1 MEFIFPSVII
11 GLVILAIVLLF
22 VLLSKVKQNESS
34 IINSKL
40 LDYEKKLDSYE
51 KNLKDEFER
60 NRKENSDSNRE
71 SRKESNETIVKFQDS
86 INLKI
91 DTLTK
96 NTQDTI
102 TKQQESATSNF
113 TKFSESMTNQ
123 ISTMSKNTQSSLDS
137 QKESVQNSL
146 KASQETLVSF
156 QNSLQN
162 KIDDLT
168 KNTQDTLTSN
178 LTKFMSTLSERLD
191 SLSKV
196 TQENLTK
203 QQETVQNSLKNIQDS
218 NEKKLEQMRA
228 TVDEKL
234 QTTLEKRL
242 TNSFELVTKQLEA
255 VQKGLGEM
263 QNLAN
268 DVGGLKRAL
277 TNVKTAGGMGEV
289 QLETILND
297 FLSVEQF
304 EKNAHPNPSNS
315 RKVVEFAVKIPSKTS
330 ERDFIYLPIDS
341 KYPATVWDNL
351 TLAYEQ
357 GDKEQIEIL
366 RKQLETEIKKFA
378 KDIKEKYIEVPYTTD
393 FGILFVPYESLYAE
407 LNRIPGLVQ
416 KLQNELKITVS
427 GPSTLA
433 ALLNSLQMGFRTLAI
448 QKETSKV
455 WDLLGAVKTEFG
467 KFGTV
472 LQKTKEKLQSA
483 TSEIEKAETR
493 SRQIEKKLTK
503 VEALPESDSANK
515 ILEID
520 SEEVE

>member
-1 MEFIFPSVII
+1 MEFIFPSIII
-11 GLVILAIVLLF
+11 GLVIITIVLLII
-22 VLLSKVKQNESS
+22 LLLKVKQNESS

-40 LDYEKKLDSYE
+40 LDYEKKLDNYE

-60 NRKENSDSNRE
+60 NRKENSESNRE

-86 INLKI
+86 INSKF

-96 NTQDTI
+96 NTQ
-102 TKQQESATSNF
+102 EA
-113 TKFSESMTNQ
+113 M
-123 ISTMSKNTQSSLDS
+123 
-137 QKESVQNSL
+137 
-146 KASQETLVSF
+146 
-156 QNSLQN
+156 
-162 KIDDLT
+162 
-168 KNTQDTLTSN
+168 TSN

-196 TQENLTK
+196 TQDNLTK

-277 TNVKTAGGMGEV
+277 TNVKTVGGMGEV

-304 EKNAHPNPSNS
+304 EKNAHPNPSNP
-315 RKVVEFAVKIPSKTS
+315 RKVVEFAVKIPSKNT
-330 ERDFIYLPIDS
+330 EREFIYLPLDS

-357 GDKEQIEIL
+357 GEKEQIEIL

-416 KLQNELKITVS
+416 KLQNELKVTVA
-427 GPSTLA
+427 GPSTLT

-493 SRQIEKKLTK
+493 SRQIERKLTK
-503 VEALPESDSANK
+503 VEALPESDTANK

-520 SEEVE
+520 SDEAE

>member
-1 MEFIFPSVII
+1 MEFIFPSIII
-11 GLVILAIVLLF
+11 GLVRITIVLLII
-22 VLLSKVKQNESS
+22 LLLKVKQNESS

-40 LDYEKKLDSYE
+40 LDYEKKLDNYE

-60 NRKENSDSNRE
+60 NRKENSESNRE

-86 INLKI
+86 INSKF

-96 NTQDTI
+96 NTQ
-102 TKQQESATSNF
+102 EA
-113 TKFSESMTNQ
+113 M
-123 ISTMSKNTQSSLDS
+123 
-137 QKESVQNSL
+137 
-146 KASQETLVSF
+146 
-156 QNSLQN
+156 
-162 KIDDLT
+162 
-168 KNTQDTLTSN
+168 TSN

-196 TQENLTK
+196 TQDNLTK

-255 VQKGLGEM
+255 VQKVLGEM

-304 EKNAHPNPSNS
+304 EKNAHPNPSNP
-315 RKVVEFAVKIPSKTS
+315 RKVVEFAVKIPSKNT
-330 ERDFIYLPIDS
+330 EREFIYLPLDS

-357 GDKEQIEIL
+357 GEKEQIEIL

-416 KLQNELKITVS
+416 KLQNELKVTVA
-427 GPSTLA
+427 GPSTLT

-483 TSEIEKAETR
+483 TSEIEKAEIR
-493 SRQIEKKLTK
+493 SRQIERKLTK
-503 VEALPESDSANK
+503 VEALPESDTANK

-520 SEEVE
+520 SDEAE

>member
-1 MEFIFPSVII
+1 MEFIFPSIII
-11 GLVILAIVLLF
+11 GLVIITIVLLIII
-22 VLLSKVKQNESS
+22 LLKVKQNESS

-40 LDYEKKLDSYE
+40 LDYEKKLDNYE

-60 NRKENSDSNRE
+60 NRKENSESNRE

-86 INLKI
+86 INSKF

-96 NTQDTI
+96 NTQ
-102 TKQQESATSNF
+102 EA
-113 TKFSESMTNQ
+113 M
-123 ISTMSKNTQSSLDS
+123 
-137 QKESVQNSL
+137 
-146 KASQETLVSF
+146 
-156 QNSLQN
+156 
-162 KIDDLT
+162 
-168 KNTQDTLTSN
+168 TSN

-196 TQENLTK
+196 TQDNLTK

-304 EKNAHPNPSNS
+304 EKNAHPNPSNP
-315 RKVVEFAVKIPSKTS
+315 RKVVEFAVKIPSKNT
-330 ERDFIYLPIDS
+330 EREFIYLPLDS

-357 GDKEQIEIL
+357 GEKEQIEIL

-378 KDIKEKYIEVPYTTD
+378 KDIKEKYIEVPFTTD

-416 KLQNELKITVS
+416 KLQNELKVTVA
-427 GPSTLA
+427 GPSTLT

-493 SRQIEKKLTK
+493 SRQIERKLTK
-503 VEALPESDSANK
+503 VEALPESDTANK

-520 SEEVE
+520 SDEAE

>member
-1 MEFIFPSVII
+1 MEFIFPTIII
-11 GLVILAIVLLF
+11 GLVIITIVLLIII
-22 VLLSKVKQNESS
+22 LLKVKQNESS

-40 LDYEKKLDSYE
+40 LDYEKKLDNYE

-60 NRKENSDSNRE
+60 NRKENSESNRE

-86 INLKI
+86 INSKF

-96 NTQDTI
+96 NTQ
-102 TKQQESATSNF
+102 EA
-113 TKFSESMTNQ
+113 M
-123 ISTMSKNTQSSLDS
+123 
-137 QKESVQNSL
+137 
-146 KASQETLVSF
+146 
-156 QNSLQN
+156 
-162 KIDDLT
+162 
-168 KNTQDTLTSN
+168 TSN

-196 TQENLTK
+196 TQDNLTK

-304 EKNAHPNPSNS
+304 EKNAHPNPSNP
-315 RKVVEFAVKIPSKTS
+315 RKVVEFAVKIPSKNT
-330 ERDFIYLPIDS
+330 EREFIYLPLDS

-357 GDKEQIEIL
+357 GEKEQIEVL

-416 KLQNELKITVS
+416 KLQNELKVTVA
-427 GPSTLA
+427 GPSTLT

-493 SRQIEKKLTK
+493 SRQIERKLTK
-503 VEALPESDSANK
+503 VEALPESDTANK

-520 SEEVE
+520 SDEAE

>member
-1 MEFIFPSVII
+1 MEFIFPSIII
-11 GLVILAIVLLF
+11 GLVIITIVLLIII
-22 VLLSKVKQNESS
+22 LLKVKQNESS

-40 LDYEKKLDSYE
+40 LDYEKKLDNYE

-60 NRKENSDSNRE
+60 NRKENSESNRE

-86 INLKI
+86 INSKF

-96 NTQDTI
+96 NTQ
-102 TKQQESATSNF
+102 EA
-113 TKFSESMTNQ
+113 M
-123 ISTMSKNTQSSLDS
+123 
-137 QKESVQNSL
+137 
-146 KASQETLVSF
+146 
-156 QNSLQN
+156 
-162 KIDDLT
+162 
-168 KNTQDTLTSN
+168 TSN

-196 TQENLTK
+196 TQDNLTK

-304 EKNAHPNPSNS
+304 EKNAHPNPSNP
-315 RKVVEFAVKIPSKTS
+315 RKVVEFAVKIPSKNT
-330 ERDFIYLPIDS
+330 EREFIYLPLDS

-357 GDKEQIEIL
+357 GEKEQIEVL

-378 KDIKEKYIEVPYTTD
+378 KDIKEKYVEVPYTTD

-416 KLQNELKITVS
+416 KLQNELKVTVA
-427 GPSTLA
+427 GPSTLT

-493 SRQIEKKLTK
+493 SRQIERKLTK
-503 VEALPESDSANK
+503 VEALSESDTANK

-520 SEEVE
+520 SDEAE

>member
-1 MEFIFPSVII
+1 MEFIFPSIII
-11 GLVILAIVLLF
+11 GLVIITIVLLII
-22 VLLSKVKQNESS
+22 LLLKVKQNESS

-40 LDYEKKLDSYE
+40 LDYEKKLDNYE

-60 NRKENSDSNRE
+60 NRKENSESNRE

-86 INLKI
+86 INSKF

-96 NTQDTI
+96 NTQ
-102 TKQQESATSNF
+102 EA
-113 TKFSESMTNQ
+113 M
-123 ISTMSKNTQSSLDS
+123 
-137 QKESVQNSL
+137 
-146 KASQETLVSF
+146 
-156 QNSLQN
+156 
-162 KIDDLT
+162 
-168 KNTQDTLTSN
+168 TSN

-196 TQENLTK
+196 TQDNLTK

-304 EKNAHPNPSNS
+304 EKNAHPNPSNP
-315 RKVVEFAVKIPSKTS
+315 RKVVEFAVKIPSKNT
-330 ERDFIYLPIDS
+330 EREFIYLPLDS

-357 GDKEQIEIL
+357 GEKEQIEVL

-416 KLQNELKITVS
+416 KLQNELKVTVA
-427 GPSTLA
+427 GPSTLT

-493 SRQIEKKLTK
+493 SRQIERKLTK
-503 VEALPESDSANK
+503 VEALPESDTANK

-520 SEEVE
+520 SDEAE

>member
-1 MEFIFPSVII
+1 MEFIFPSIII
-11 GLVILAIVLLF
+11 GLVIITIVLLII
-22 VLLSKVKQNESS
+22 LLLKVKQNESS

-40 LDYEKKLDSYE
+40 LDYEKKLDNYE

-60 NRKENSDSNRE
+60 NRKENSESNRE

-86 INLKI
+86 INSKF

-96 NTQDTI
+96 NTQ
-102 TKQQESATSNF
+102 EA
-113 TKFSESMTNQ
+113 M
-123 ISTMSKNTQSSLDS
+123 
-137 QKESVQNSL
+137 
-146 KASQETLVSF
+146 
-156 QNSLQN
+156 
-162 KIDDLT
+162 
-168 KNTQDTLTSN
+168 TSN

-196 TQENLTK
+196 TQDNLTK

-304 EKNAHPNPSNS
+304 EKNAHPNPSNP
-315 RKVVEFAVKIPSKTS
+315 RKVVEFAVKIPSKNT
-330 ERDFIYLPIDS
+330 EREFIYLPLDS

-357 GDKEQIEIL
+357 GEKEQIEVL

-416 KLQNELKITVS
+416 KLQNEYKVTVA
-427 GPSTLA
+427 GPSTLT

-493 SRQIEKKLTK
+493 SRQIERKLTK
-503 VEALPESDSANK
+503 VEALPESDTANK

-520 SEEVE
+520 SDEAE

>member
-1 MEFIFPSVII
+1 MEFIFPSIII
-11 GLVILAIVLLF
+11 GLVIITIVLLII
-22 VLLSKVKQNESS
+22 LLLKVKQNESS

-40 LDYEKKLDSYE
+40 LDYEKKLDNYE

-60 NRKENSDSNRE
+60 NRKENSESNRE
-71 SRKESNETIVKFQDS
+71 ARKESNETIVKFQDS
-86 INLKI
+86 INSKF

-96 NTQDTI
+96 NTQ
-102 TKQQESATSNF
+102 EV
-113 TKFSESMTNQ
+113 M
-123 ISTMSKNTQSSLDS
+123 
-137 QKESVQNSL
+137 
-146 KASQETLVSF
+146 
-156 QNSLQN
+156 
-162 KIDDLT
+162 
-168 KNTQDTLTSN
+168 TSN

-196 TQENLTK
+196 TQDNLTK

-304 EKNAHPNPSNS
+304 EKNAHPNPSNP
-315 RKVVEFAVKIPSKTS
+315 RKVVEFAVKIPSKNT
-330 ERDFIYLPIDS
+330 EREFIYLPLDS

-357 GDKEQIEIL
+357 GEKEQIEIL

-416 KLQNELKITVS
+416 KLQNELKVTVA
-427 GPSTLA
+427 GPSTLT

-493 SRQIEKKLTK
+493 SRQIERKLTK
-503 VEALPESDSANK
+503 VEALPESDTANK

-520 SEEVE
+520 SDETE

>member
-1 MEFIFPSVII
+1 MEFIFPSIII
-11 GLVILAIVLLF
+11 GLVIITIVLLII
-22 VLLSKVKQNESS
+22 LLLKVKQNESS

-40 LDYEKKLDSYE
+40 LDYEKKLDNYE

-60 NRKENSDSNRE
+60 NRKENSESNRE

-86 INLKI
+86 INSKF

-96 NTQDTI
+96 NTQ
-102 TKQQESATSNF
+102 EA
-113 TKFSESMTNQ
+113 M
-123 ISTMSKNTQSSLDS
+123 
-137 QKESVQNSL
+137 
-146 KASQETLVSF
+146 
-156 QNSLQN
+156 
-162 KIDDLT
+162 
-168 KNTQDTLTSN
+168 TSN

-196 TQENLTK
+196 TQDNLTK

-304 EKNAHPNPSNS
+304 EKNAHPNPSNP
-315 RKVVEFAVKIPSKTS
+315 RKVVEFAVKIPSKNT
-330 ERDFIYLPIDS
+330 EREFIYLPLDS

-357 GDKEQIEIL
+357 GEKEQIEVL

-416 KLQNELKITVS
+416 KLQNELKVTVT
-427 GPSTLA
+427 GPSTLT

-493 SRQIEKKLTK
+493 SRQIERKLTK
-503 VEALPESDSANK
+503 VEALSESDTANK

-520 SEEVE
+520 SDEAE

>member
-1 MEFIFPSVII
+1 MEFIFPSIII
-11 GLVILAIVLLF
+11 GLVIITIVLLII
-22 VLLSKVKQNESS
+22 LLLKVKQNESS

-40 LDYEKKLDSYE
+40 LDYEKKLDNYE

-60 NRKENSDSNRE
+60 NRKENSESNRE
-71 SRKESNETIVKFQDS
+71 ARKESNETIVKFQDS
-86 INLKI
+86 INSKF

-96 NTQDTI
+96 NTQ
-102 TKQQESATSNF
+102 EA
-113 TKFSESMTNQ
+113 M
-123 ISTMSKNTQSSLDS
+123 
-137 QKESVQNSL
+137 
-146 KASQETLVSF
+146 
-156 QNSLQN
+156 
-162 KIDDLT
+162 
-168 KNTQDTLTSN
+168 TSN

-196 TQENLTK
+196 TQDNLTK

-304 EKNAHPNPSNS
+304 EKNAHPNPSNP
-315 RKVVEFAVKIPSKTS
+315 RKVVEFAVKIPSKNT
-330 ERDFIYLPIDS
+330 EREFIYLPLDS

-357 GDKEQIEIL
+357 GEKEQIEIL

-416 KLQNELKITVS
+416 KLQNELKVTVA
-427 GPSTLA
+427 GPSTLT

-483 TSEIEKAETR
+483 TSEIEKAEIR
-493 SRQIEKKLTK
+493 SRQIERKLTK
-503 VEALPESDSANK
+503 VEALPESDTANK

-520 SEEVE
+520 SDEAE

>member
-1 MEFIFPSVII
+1 MEFIFPSIII
-11 GLVILAIVLLF
+11 GLVIITIALLII
-22 VLLSKVKQNESS
+22 LLLKVKQNESS

-40 LDYEKKLDSYE
+40 LDYEKKLDNYE

-60 NRKENSDSNRE
+60 NRKENSESNRE

-86 INLKI
+86 INSKF

-96 NTQDTI
+96 NTQ
-102 TKQQESATSNF
+102 EA
-113 TKFSESMTNQ
+113 M
-123 ISTMSKNTQSSLDS
+123 
-137 QKESVQNSL
+137 
-146 KASQETLVSF
+146 
-156 QNSLQN
+156 
-162 KIDDLT
+162 
-168 KNTQDTLTSN
+168 TSN

-196 TQENLTK
+196 TQDNLTK

-304 EKNAHPNPSNS
+304 EKNAHPNPSNP
-315 RKVVEFAVKIPSKTS
+315 RKVVEFAVKIPSKNT
-330 ERDFIYLPIDS
+330 EREFIYLPLDS

-357 GDKEQIEIL
+357 GEKEQIEVL

-416 KLQNELKITVS
+416 KLQNELKVTVA
-427 GPSTLA
+427 GPSTLT

-455 WDLLGAVKTEFG
+455 WDLLGAVKTEFS

-493 SRQIEKKLTK
+493 SRQIERKLTK
-503 VEALPESDSANK
+503 VEALPESDTANK

-520 SEEVE
+520 SDEAE

>member
-1 MEFIFPSVII
+1 MEFIFPTIII
-11 GLVILAIVLLF
+11 GLVIINIVLLII
-22 VLLSKVKQNESS
+22 LLLKVKQNESS

-40 LDYEKKLDSYE
+40 LDYEKKLDNYE

-60 NRKENSDSNRE
+60 NRKENSESNRE

-86 INLKI
+86 INSKF

-96 NTQDTI
+96 NTQ
-102 TKQQESATSNF
+102 EA
-113 TKFSESMTNQ
+113 M
-123 ISTMSKNTQSSLDS
+123 
-137 QKESVQNSL
+137 
-146 KASQETLVSF
+146 
-156 QNSLQN
+156 
-162 KIDDLT
+162 
-168 KNTQDTLTSN
+168 TSN

-196 TQENLTK
+196 TQDNLTK

-304 EKNAHPNPSNS
+304 EKNAHPNPSNP
-315 RKVVEFAVKIPSKTS
+315 RKVVEFAVKIPSKNT
-330 ERDFIYLPIDS
+330 EREFIYLPLDS

-357 GDKEQIEIL
+357 GEKEQIEVL

-416 KLQNELKITVS
+416 KLQNELKVTVA
-427 GPSTLA
+427 GPSTLT

-493 SRQIEKKLTK
+493 SRQIERKLTK
-503 VEALPESDSANK
+503 VEALPESDAANK

-520 SEEVE
+520 SDEAE

>member
-1 MEFIFPSVII
+1 MGFIFPSIII
-11 GLVILAIVLLF
+11 GLVIITIVLLII
-22 VLLSKVKQNESS
+22 LLLKVKQNESS

-40 LDYEKKLDSYE
+40 LDYEKKLDNYE

-60 NRKENSDSNRE
+60 NRKENSESNRE

-86 INLKI
+86 INSKF

-96 NTQDTI
+96 NTQ
-102 TKQQESATSNF
+102 EA
-113 TKFSESMTNQ
+113 M
-123 ISTMSKNTQSSLDS
+123 
-137 QKESVQNSL
+137 
-146 KASQETLVSF
+146 
-156 QNSLQN
+156 
-162 KIDDLT
+162 
-168 KNTQDTLTSN
+168 TSN

-196 TQENLTK
+196 TQDNLTK

-304 EKNAHPNPSNS
+304 EKNAHPNPSNP
-315 RKVVEFAVKIPSKTS
+315 RKVVEFAVKIPSKNT
-330 ERDFIYLPIDS
+330 EREFIYLPLDS

-357 GDKEQIEIL
+357 GEKEQIEVL

-416 KLQNELKITVS
+416 KLQNELKVTVA
-427 GPSTLA
+427 GPSTLT

-493 SRQIEKKLTK
+493 SRQIERKLTK
-503 VEALPESDSANK
+503 VEALPESDTANK

-520 SEEVE
+520 SDEAE

>member
-1 MEFIFPSVII
+1 MEFIFPSIII
-11 GLVILAIVLLF
+11 GLVIITIVLLIII
-22 VLLSKVKQNESS
+22 LLKVKQNESS

-40 LDYEKKLDSYE
+40 LDYEKKLDNYE

-60 NRKENSDSNRE
+60 NRKENSESNRE

-86 INLKI
+86 INSKF

-96 NTQDTI
+96 NTQ
-102 TKQQESATSNF
+102 EA
-113 TKFSESMTNQ
+113 M
-123 ISTMSKNTQSSLDS
+123 
-137 QKESVQNSL
+137 
-146 KASQETLVSF
+146 
-156 QNSLQN
+156 
-162 KIDDLT
+162 
-168 KNTQDTLTSN
+168 TSN

-196 TQENLTK
+196 TQDNLTK

-304 EKNAHPNPSNS
+304 EKNAHPNPSNP
-315 RKVVEFAVKIPSKTS
+315 RKVVEFAVKIPSKNT
-330 ERDFIYLPIDS
+330 EREFIYLPLDS

-357 GDKEQIEIL
+357 GEKEQIEVL

-416 KLQNELKITVS
+416 KLQNELKVTVA
-427 GPSTLA
+427 GPSTLT

-493 SRQIEKKLTK
+493 SRQIERKLTK
-503 VEALPESDSANK
+503 VEALSESDTANK

-520 SEEVE
+520 SDEAE

>member
-1 MEFIFPSVII
+1 MEFIFPSIII
-11 GLVILAIVLLF
+11 GLVIITIVLLII
-22 VLLSKVKQNESS
+22 LLLKVKQNESS

-40 LDYEKKLDSYE
+40 LDYEKKLDNYE

-60 NRKENSDSNRE
+60 NRKENSESNRE
-71 SRKESNETIVKFQDS
+71 ARKESNETIVKFQDS
-86 INLKI
+86 INSKF

-96 NTQDTI
+96 NTQ
-102 TKQQESATSNF
+102 EA
-113 TKFSESMTNQ
+113 M
-123 ISTMSKNTQSSLDS
+123 
-137 QKESVQNSL
+137 
-146 KASQETLVSF
+146 
-156 QNSLQN
+156 
-162 KIDDLT
+162 
-168 KNTQDTLTSN
+168 TSN

-196 TQENLTK
+196 TQDNLTK

-304 EKNAHPNPSNS
+304 EKNAHPNPSNP
-315 RKVVEFAVKIPSKTS
+315 RKVVEFAVKIPSKNT
-330 ERDFIYLPIDS
+330 EREFIYLPLDS

-357 GDKEQIEIL
+357 GEKEQIEIL

-416 KLQNELKITVS
+416 KLQNELKVTVA
-427 GPSTLA
+427 GPSTLT

-493 SRQIEKKLTK
+493 SRQIERKLTK
-503 VEALPESDSANK
+503 VEALPESDTANK

-520 SEEVE
+520 SDETE

>member
-1 MEFIFPSVII
+1 MEFIFPSIII
-11 GLVILAIVLLF
+11 GLVIITIVLLII
-22 VLLSKVKQNESS
+22 LLLKVKQNESS

-40 LDYEKKLDSYE
+40 LDYEKKLDNYE

-60 NRKENSDSNRE
+60 NRKENSESNRE

-86 INLKI
+86 INSKF

-96 NTQDTI
+96 NTQ
-102 TKQQESATSNF
+102 EA
-113 TKFSESMTNQ
+113 M
-123 ISTMSKNTQSSLDS
+123 
-137 QKESVQNSL
+137 
-146 KASQETLVSF
+146 
-156 QNSLQN
+156 
-162 KIDDLT
+162 
-168 KNTQDTLTSN
+168 TSN

-196 TQENLTK
+196 TQDNLTK

-304 EKNAHPNPSNS
+304 EKNAHPNPSNP
-315 RKVVEFAVKIPSKTS
+315 RKVVEFAVKIPSKNT
-330 ERDFIYLPIDS
+330 EREFIYLPLDS

-357 GDKEQIEIL
+357 GEKEQIEVL

-378 KDIKEKYIEVPYTTD
+378 KDIKEKYVEVPYTTD

-416 KLQNELKITVS
+416 KLQNELKVTVA
-427 GPSTLA
+427 GPSTLT

-493 SRQIEKKLTK
+493 SRQIERKLTK
-503 VEALPESDSANK
+503 VEALSESDTANK

-520 SEEVE
+520 SDEAE